1 MTSISSGSTLALGAL
16 VGALLGVTA
25 GCGRPADAGSP
36 GSTDA
41 TTASTAGQEGESKE
55 FEGSLERLNK
65 TKVLTAPVLQR
76 EMVRALSTTVNAV
89 SEKEIQIIQRT
100 SGVVVD
106 VNVEEG
112 DRVSAKDVLMQL
124 DPRELE
130 AALAEARI
138 ALTEAVDSKRAL
150 ELAVVE
156 AESLVTRAELTYEQS
171 KKELD
176 RKESAGGVISQNELE
191 NLRLTVRTN
200 ESDVAAQRVAKERA
214 DAALASQAIAVERAN
229 LQIATAEL
237 NLSFTE
243 VKAPFAGVIASRTIR
258 VGDLTSN
265 AAAAFVLTDPD
276 NVRAVVSRPQR
287 ELGFF
292 RAAEEGMRPS
302 SDAGPG
308 SSPGLDIEIQPE
320 ALPGETYAGRIL
332 FVSPTI
338 DAASGQFRVTLGI
351 EQPAPD
357 EGRPPVLPGMLLRV
371 RIVTERHP
379 DALAV
384 PKRAILREGDSFYVF
399 VADGDKARR
408 VRVQDG
414 FNSDD
419 DVEVTPTEPGALKAG
434 DLVIVV
440 GNRDL
445 EDDDS
450 IEASP
455 WITEEAAPEEDGD
468 SASNQ

>member
-1 MTSISSGSTLALGAL
+1 
-16 VGALLGVTA
+16 
-25 GCGRPADAGSP
+25 
-36 GSTDA
+36 
-41 TTASTAGQEGESKE
+41 
-55 FEGSLERLNK
+55 
-65 TKVLTAPVLQR
+65 
-76 EMVRALSTTVNAV
+76 MVRALSTTVNAV
-89 SEKEIQIIQRT
+89 SEKEILIIPRT
-100 SGVVVD
+100 SGVVVG

-112 DRVSAKDVLMQL
+112 DRVNADDILMEL

-156 AESLVTRAELTYEQS
+156 AESVVNRAELTYAQS
-171 KKELD
+171 RKELE
-176 RKESAGGVISQNELE
+176 RKESAGNVISRNELE
-191 NLRLTVRTN
+191 NLRLTVKTN
-200 ESDVAAQRVAKERA
+200 ESDVAAQKVAKERS

-237 NLSFTE
+237 NLSFTK
-243 VKAPFAGVIASRTIR
+243 VRAPFDGVIASRTIR
-258 VGDLTSN
+258 VGDLTSSS
-265 AAAAFVLTDPD
+265 ASAFVLTDPD

-287 ELGFF
+287 ELAFF
-292 RAAEEGMRPS
+292 RAAEARTHTT
-302 SDAGPG
+302 SDAGASG
-308 SSPGLDIEIQPE
+308 AEGLDIEIQPE
-320 ALPGETYAGRIL
+320 ALPGETYSGRIL

-357 EGRPPVLPGMLLRV
+357 EGRPPILPGMLLRV

-379 DALAV
+379 NALAV
-384 PKRAILREGDSFYVF
+384 PKRALLREGDSFYVF

-414 FNSDD
+414 FTTDD
-419 DVEVTPTEPGALKAG
+419 DVEVTPTEPGSLKPG
-434 DLVIVV
+434 DQVIVV

-450 IEASP
+450 IEAAP
-455 WITEEAAPEEDGD
+455 WVTREEAEAAAAAEAEAESEADADSSAEPEAGTEPSPEPEAPVEEVEEEQATDPGKNGEAAADGD
-468 SASNQ
+468 GASDQ